1 MRGMEKKKKTNSMS
15 PAKTEIFPMRINK
28 YLAREKYETRRG
40 ADVLITSGIVFLN
53 GKKAVLGD
61 MVYEKDVVEVR
72 QIRPPKERV
81 YYAYYKPKGIIT
93 HSPQEEEMGIA
104 EAIGRKDIFPIGR
117 IDKDSHGL
125 IILTNDGRITERLL
139 SPDSGHE
146 KEYVVQTNEKLKSNF
161 AARMG
166 SGVNIEG
173 YQTKPCTVKVLNP
186 YQFSIILTEGKKH
199 QIRRMCAALGYTVA
213 DLKRT
218 RIINVRLQGLKP
230 GAYRL
235 LAGIELNRF
244 LKELNLR

>member
-1 MRGMEKKKKTNSMS
+1 MEKKKKKISIL
-15 PAKTEIFPMRINK
+15 PPVKTETFPMRINK
-28 YLAREKYETRRG
+28 YLAWKNYETRRG
-40 ADVLITSGIVFLN
+40 ADVLIASGIVFLN
-53 GKKAVLGD
+53 GKKAILGD
-61 MVYEKDVVEVR
+61 IVHEKDVVEVR
-72 QIRPPKERV
+72 QIRPPKERL

-93 HSPQEEEMGIA
+93 HSPQEEEISIA
-104 EAIGRKDIFPIGR
+104 EAIGRKDVFPVGR

-139 SPDSGHE
+139 SPSMDHE
-146 KEYVVQTNEKLKSNF
+146 KEYIVQTNEKLKSNL

-173 YQTKPCTVKVLNP
+173 YQTKPCIVKALNP

-218 RIINVRLQGLKP
+218 RIMNVRLQALKP

-235 LAGIELNRF
+235 LEGTELDRF
-244 LKELNLR
+244 LKALNLR